1 MYYERKEW
9 GGRGGGGTHRLLSQ
23 VQGMCN
29 LLKIIKHFK
38 PPDKT
43 CTYYPYLMD
52 TNTLPYSLLIAPLK
66 IHIKVRKYS

>member
-9 GGRGGGGTHRLLSQ
+9 GGRGGGTHRLLSQ
-23 VQGMCN
+23 VQGMWN
-29 LLKIIKHFK
+29 FLKIIKHFK
-38 PPDKT
+38 PPGKT

-66 IHIKVRKYS
+66 IYIKVRKYS